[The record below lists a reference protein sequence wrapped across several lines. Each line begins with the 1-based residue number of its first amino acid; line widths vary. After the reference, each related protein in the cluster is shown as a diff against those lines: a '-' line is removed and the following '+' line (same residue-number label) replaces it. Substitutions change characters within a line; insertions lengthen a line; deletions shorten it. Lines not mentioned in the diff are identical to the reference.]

1 MQLLVIQR
9 ILGLLLILFSSALL
23 PPILVGLYY
32 GDGAVDAFGQAFFI
46 ILISGLPSVST
57 SMDCETV
64 ISSRIQGLTEPAK

>member
-32 GDGAVDAFGQAFFI
+32 GDGAVDAFQVVLGCSSANPQSWQVLA
-46 ILISGLPSVST
+46 PTRRSVF
-57 SMDCETV
+57 
-64 ISSRIQGLTEPAK
+64 P